1 MLANRISRCLF
12 GAIVLFITTA
22 FASTVEIVV
31 KDPSGAAIAGAA
43 LQITQQET
51 AKEVRTDSQG
61 RAHIALAPGEYQV
74 SLNQAGFEPESL
86 KIQVTDANSSLEIV
100 LRILK
105 QEEAV
110 EVTGKRS
117 SLANSDPNYVAIR
130 QGTLKTSYRVQN
142 LTIERDLGRITLVSG
157 TIDFMPPVLGR
168 VVTGVF
174 TGEGVFRLDPMLPV
188 DKTYL
193 NGISGKPQIEEH
205 FKSAVLNFTDSTYD
219 EIQKAGTAIDE
230 APKGAGALKEFR
242 GRMRHRT
249 DEPRSLWE
257 AMLGGENVVNV
268 EAELLAELYDSG
280 APPVFTA
287 YLHGDKHSDLRFL
300 VKPRGALPML
310 PSPEEVAVINYDID
324 GTQEGVWFLSH
335 LQSEWKQQSASN
347 GEDKRTVAVEHYRI
361 ETAIGNNDHMSATCE
376 MRLRPR
382 VTGPRVV
389 RFALL
394 PALRVTRASIQGKDI
409 PFVQEGRK
417 EDGSFYV
424 ILPSPLEKD
433 EVQQLTVEYEGN
445 KVVKNAGG
453 GTFFIGARTS
463 WYPSA
468 NAFTEHSTFD
478 LTFKVPKKY
487 TMVSVGK
494 LVKSWREDDFAA
506 TQWVSNVP
514 LAVAGFNYGLFKEK
528 NVTDSDTKYV
538 IETFAS
544 REAPDYLRGA
554 GFENMA
560 PSALAERAMIDA
572 QNSIR
577 LFYQFYGELPYGR
590 IAITQQPDFNFG
602 QSWPSL
608 VYLPVSAFLD
618 STQRWAL
625 MGGNAFRFANF
636 IEEVTPHEV
645 SHQWWGHLVGWAS
658 YHDQWLSEGFADFS
672 AGLYL
677 QFIEQKPDK
686 VLKYWEDAR
695 KSILEK
701 NEFGMAANDAGPVWL
716 GLRLDTH
723 RTSRAY
729 NNVVYRKGGFVLHM
743 LRQLMWTPKEGDK
756 AFIAMMH
763 DFVKTY
769 QNQNATTESFK
780 TIAEKY
786 MTPEMDLE
794 GNHRLDWFFREWVL
808 GTEIPKYRLDY
819 SLTAESDGSTLL
831 KGKMTQS
838 GVSDHFMMRVPLYL
852 DLDGKLIRLGSIS
865 AEGPGTSKEF
875 QVKLP
880 KKPKRV
886 LLNAMHDVLASEVI
900 MQQN

>member
-1 MLANRISRCLF
+1 M
-12 GAIVLFITTA
+12 
-22 FASTVEIVV
+22 
-31 KDPSGAAIAGAA
+31 P
-43 LQITQQET
+43 
-51 AKEVRTDSQG
+51 
-61 RAHIALAPGEYQV
+61 P
-74 SLNQAGFEPESL
+74 
-86 KIQVTDANSSLEIV
+86 NSSLEII
-100 LRILK
+100 LRIQK

-117 SLANSDPNYVAIR
+117 ALANSDPNYLALR

-142 LTIERDLGRITLVSG
+142 LTIERDLGRLTLVSG
-157 TIDFMPPVLGR
+157 TVDFMPPVLGR
-168 VVTGVF
+168 VVIGVF
-174 TGEGVFRLDPMLPV
+174 TGEGVFRLDPVLPV
-188 DKTYL
+188 DKNYL
-193 NGISGKPQIEEH
+193 NGLTGKPQIEER
-205 FKSAVLNFTDSTYD
+205 FRSAVLCFTDSTYD
-219 EIQKAGTAIDE
+219 EIRKAGTALDE
-230 APKGAGALKEFR
+230 APKGTGALREFR

-268 EAELLAELYDSG
+268 EAELLAELYDAG
-280 APPVFTA
+280 APPIFEA
-287 YLHGDKHSDLRFL
+287 YLHGDKHSDLRLL
-300 VKPRGALPML
+300 VKPRGVLPVL
-310 PSPEEVAVINYDID
+310 PSPEEVGVINYDIE

-335 LQSEWKQQSASN
+335 LQTEWKNQTASN
-347 GEDKRTVAVEHYRI
+347 MEDKRTVAVEHYRI
-361 ETAIGNNDHMSATCE
+361 ETAIGNNDHLAATCE
-376 MRLRPR
+376 MRIRPK

-394 PALRVTRASIQGKDI
+394 PALRVSRVSAGGKDI

-417 EDGSFYV
+417 DDGSFYV

-433 EVQQLTVEYEGN
+433 RVEQLTVEYEGN
-445 KVVKNAGG
+445 KVVRNAGG
-453 GTFFIGARTS
+453 GTFFVGARTS

-468 NAFTEHSTFD
+468 NAFTERSTFD

-494 LVKSWREDDFAA
+494 PVKSWREDDFAA
-506 TQWVSNVP
+506 TQWVSEVP

-528 NVTDSDTKYV
+528 SVTDSETKYG

-544 REAPDYLRGA
+544 REVPDYLRGA
-554 GFENMA
+554 GFGNMA
-560 PSALAERAMIDA
+560 PSALAERAMVDA

-577 LFYQFYGELPYGR
+577 LFYQFFGELPYGH

-625 MGGNAFRFANF
+625 MGAGAFRFADF
-636 IEEVTPHEV
+636 INEVTPHEV
-645 SHQWWGHLVGWAS
+645 SHQWWGHMVGWAS

-677 QFIEQKPDK
+677 QFTEQKPDK
-686 VLKYWEDAR
+686 FLKYWDDAR
-695 KSILEK
+695 KAILDK
-701 NEFGMAANDAGPVWL
+701 NQFGMAANDAGPVWL

-723 RTSRAY
+723 RTSWAY
-729 NNVVYRKGGFVLHM
+729 NRVVYQKGGFVLHM
-743 LRQLMWTPKEGDK
+743 LRQMMLSPKEGDK

-769 QNQNATTESFK
+769 HNQNASTESFK
-780 TIAEKY
+780 EIAEKY
-786 MTPEMDLE
+786 MTPDMDLE

-819 SLTAESDGSTLL
+819 SLTAQPDGTTLL
-831 KGKMTQS
+831 KGTMTQS
-838 GVSDHFMMRVPLYL
+838 GVSDHFLMRVPLYL
-852 DLDGKLIRLGSIS
+852 DFDGKLMRLGGIS

-886 LLNAMHDVLASEVI
+886 LLNAMHDVLASEVV